1 MKIQS
6 VFKKLDPIYGKF
18 LVGDIY
24 KQNLELAIKLTEP
37 YSKVVLDVGFGVGIL
52 FPYLVSYTEECYG
65 ININRNQST
74 KAKGALDSLG
84 IKPNLI
90 TADIRKAPFGNSS
103 FEVIYALNT
112 LEHIKEIDT
121 TLAEIKRI
129 LKSGGYFV
137 VAVPT
142 ENLIYRVGRVV
153 IGYGK
158 KPKGHHHTAKE
169 IKARLLRYF
178 DITAEKAINSIV
190 PLFKVYLCRKD

>member
-6 VFKKLDPIYGKF
+6 VFRKLDPIYEKF

-37 YSKVVLDVGFGVGIL
+37 HCKVVLDVGFGYGEL
-52 FPYLVSYTEECYG
+52 FSYLVNYTEECYG
-65 ININRNQST
+65 INISKQQVT
-74 KAKGALDSLG
+74 VAKGALDSLG

-90 TADIRKAPFGNSS
+90 TADIRKAQFGNSS

-112 LEHIKEIDT
+112 LEHVKEIDVA
-121 TLAEIKRI
+121 LAEIKRI

-142 ENLIYRVGRVV
+142 ENLIYRVGRMV
-153 IGYGK
+153 IGYK
-158 KPKGHHHTAKE
+158 KPKDHYHTVEE
-169 IKARLLRYF
+169 IKTRLLQYF
-178 DITAEKAINSIV
+178 DITAEKTIISTL
-190 PLFKVYLCRKD
+190 PLFKVYLCKRN